1 MDNTKYIYRGKV
13 KHCCRYCGRPVR
25 YSEYE
30 EFESDY
36 KEVSVDEKGYAS
48 KMDGVCGDC
57 SVKVAKKAGKV
68 GKKIV
73 IFLVIAVVVAGGLL
87 LFKNG
92 FFGNS
97 RLYEWAMNKKL
108 DKYEKSDKLIE
119 DYVLFDSGADY
130 TLETLKTNTGSN
142 DYKMRL
148 YRNGGSA
155 EIIKYTLGDEVL
167 MQWSFKSG
175 FGELSDKTFVLRDG
189 VIYEKGEQK
198 ISYDTGSA
206 KNGEITESLSAYLP
220 ENCCCKGSYTSADEL
235 DDPDQ
240 FLIAHIIRG
249 DDDTVLY
256 ETTEGKYYEKTDDG
270 FIYIEITAPTEGDS
284 VNIPEKGDYTAAE

>member
-1 MDNTKYIYRGKV
+1 
-13 KHCCRYCGRPVR
+13 
-25 YSEYE
+25 
-30 EFESDY
+30 
-36 KEVSVDEKGYAS
+36 
-48 KMDGVCGDC
+48 
-57 SVKVAKKAGKV
+57 
-68 GKKIV
+68 
-73 IFLVIAVVVAGGLL
+73 
-87 LFKNG
+87 
-92 FFGNS
+92 
-97 RLYEWAMNKKL
+97 MNKKL

-175 FGELSDKTFVLRDG
+175 FGELSDKTYVLRDG
-189 VIYEKGEQK
+189 VIYEKGKQK

-206 KNGEITESLSAYLP
+206 KYGEITESLSAYLP